1 MARAG
6 DGTMTNTAPAHP
18 STIPTPAHPTT
29 PSLPQATPKPY
40 ISHPPPSS
48 PAHHS
53 KEPARVPSTKTALGV
68 TGKLTMP
75 PQCMQREQRSPC
87 SSVSHRPCMSGQM
100 GATWGPP
107 CPRMHASRTIPCIVA
122 CSSLA
127 QATSLPHYPK
137 LHARPDGKRQFSGA
151 AEQSPFQNIPETL
164 DPHAWGSCRGCFPF

>member
-87 SSVSHRPCMSGQM
+87 SSVSLQPCMSGQM
-100 GATWGPP
+100 
-107 CPRMHASRTIPCIVA
+107 
-122 CSSLA
+122 
-127 QATSLPHYPK
+127 
-137 LHARPDGKRQFSGA
+137 DGSDIGA
-151 AEQSPFQNIPETL
+151 ALSSHACIGYHSLHSCMQQPSPGDLAATLPET
-164 DPHAWGSCRGCFPF
+164 PCKTNWEEAV